1 MLMFEPI
8 SLFSF
13 FFLIFSLIL
22 DFMLFLLIDLEF
34 WFFFIKY
41 IQLLANIKSCKL
53 LTILENKI
61 Q

>member
-22 DFMLFLLIDLEF
+22 DFVLFLLIDLEF
-34 WFFFIKY
+34 
-41 IQLLANIKSCKL
+41 
-53 LTILENKI
+53 
-61 Q
+61 

>member
-34 WFFFIKY
+34 WFFYKIY
-41 IQLLANIKSCKL
+41 
-53 LTILENKI
+53 TIISQYKEL
-61 Q
+61 